1 MPDSDYKKNI
11 IPIKYTSREFSSIK
25 RDLLDHAQRY
35 YSNSYKDFSENSFG
49 SLMVDTVAYVGDIL
63 SYYLDYNVN
72 ESFLDSATE
81 FNNILR
87 HARTLGYKFKGIS
100 TSYGVASL
108 YVVVP
113 AVSTGMG
120 PARNYLPIIR
130 RGSRF
135 KSSSGASFILTENV
149 DFNDNRH
156 QVVVA
161 DTDPNTGAPTSW
173 AIKANGR
180 IMSGRMGSE
189 SISVGGFQRFRR
201 VDLASSKVSEII
213 SVFDSDG
220 NEYYEVEYLSQNV
233 VYKEV
238 VNKNALDDEI
248 PSILKPFAVPRRFVV
263 ERTTGLTSLVFGYAS
278 ETELS
283 SPSIPEPENI
293 VLDVYGKDYTTDL
306 AFDPS
311 KMVST
316 DKFGIGPS
324 NTTLTINYRASE
336 ALNSNAAVG
345 SVNKVA
351 NATIIFKDP
360 ETLVPNT
367 MAAVKRSLEIYNE
380 EPISGTGTPETQVE
394 IKRRVIDNFATQNRA
409 VTKEDYEAMTYAMPN
424 RFGVIKRCSVVREND
439 SIKRNLNMFII
450 SENSK
455 RKLTTANA
463 TLKNNLKRWINR
475 NKMIND
481 TVDILD
487 AKIVNLQI
495 KYTALSTPDVDR
507 FSLQARANRMLINY
521 FNSSKMYIGESFYLS
536 NIYNLLNNMPG
547 IIDVEN
553 VEIVN
558 ITDVGYSDISFDVP
572 TNTSANG
579 RYVIAPKNVI
589 FEIKFPALDI
599 KGTIK

>member
-1 MPDSDYKKNI
+1 MPDSNYKKNI
-11 IPIKYTSREFSSIK
+11 IPIKYTSREFASIK
-25 RDLLDHAQRY
+25 RDLLEHAQRY

-72 ESFLDSATE
+72 ESFLDTATE

-87 HARTLGYKFKGIS
+87 HARTLGYRFKGMS
-100 TSYGVASL
+100 TAYGVVSL

-113 AVSTGMG
+113 AVTTGMG
-120 PARNYLPIIR
+120 PARNYLPTIR

-135 KSSSGASFILTENV
+135 KSNTGASFILTENV

-161 DTDPNTGAPTSW
+161 DTDPNTGAPVSW

-180 IMSGRMGSE
+180 VMSGKMASE
-189 SISVGGFQRFRR
+189 MISVGEFQRFRR
-201 VDLASSKVSEII
+201 VELTSSKVSEVI
-213 SVFDSDG
+213 SVFDSEG
-220 NEYYEVEYLSQNV
+220 NQYYEVDYLSQNI

-238 VNKNALDDEI
+238 INKDSLSDEI
-248 PSILKPFAVPRRFVV
+248 PSILKPFAVPRRFIV
-263 ERTTGLTSLVFGYAS
+263 ERSIGLTSLVFGYAS
-278 ETELS
+278 DTEMQ
-283 SPSIPEPENI
+283 SPSIPEPENL

-316 DKFGIGPS
+316 DKFGIGPA
-324 NTTLTINYRASE
+324 NTTLTVNYRASE
-336 ALNSNAAVG
+336 SINSNVSVG
-345 SVNKVA
+345 ALDKVA
-351 NATIIFKDP
+351 NAQIEFKDA
-360 ETLVPNT
+360 ETLVPGT
-367 MAAVKRSLEIYNE
+367 IRAIRHSLEVYNE
-380 EPISGTGTPETQVE
+380 EPITGTGSPETQTE

-409 VTKEDYEAMTYAMPN
+409 VTKEDYEAMAYSMPN

-463 TLKNNLKRWINR
+463 TLKSNLKRWINR

-487 AKIVNLQI
+487 AKIVNLQV
-495 KYTALSTPDVDR
+495 KYTALSTPGIDR
-507 FSLQARANRMLINY
+507 FALQNRANRLLTNY
-521 FNSSKMYIGESFYLS
+521 FKSSKMYIGEPFYLS
-536 NIYNLLNNMPG
+536 NIYGLLNNMSG

-558 ITDVGYSDISFDVP
+558 VTDIGYSDISFDIP

-579 RYVIAPKNVI
+579 RYIIAPKNVI
-589 FEIKFPALDI
+589 FEIKFPAVDI